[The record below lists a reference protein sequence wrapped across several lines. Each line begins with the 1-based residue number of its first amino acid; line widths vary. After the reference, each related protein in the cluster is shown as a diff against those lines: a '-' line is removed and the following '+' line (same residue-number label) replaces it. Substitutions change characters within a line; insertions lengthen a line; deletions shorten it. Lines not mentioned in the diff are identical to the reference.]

1 MALYKAKK
9 ELFELDNPHF
19 GVHKLK
25 AFKKGQ
31 FLEITSPELLPKEV
45 LECLELKKEKKTKKK
60 KENK

>member
-45 LECLELKKEKKTKKK
+45 LECLELKKEK
-60 KENK
+60 

>member
-25 AFKKGQ
+25 AFKQGQ
-31 FLEITSPELLPKEV
+31 FLEITSPELLPKDV
-45 LECLELKKEKKTKKK
+45 LDCLELKKEKKTKKK
-60 KENK
+60 ENK